1 MLEHHRP
8 PLRMA
13 HSHRSASGLM
23 DIRIQFAQDIKQAM
37 REEDSVFLSDLV
49 DRLARQP
56 KYRWLDE
63 TVVRQTLK
71 QVKCPMP
78 ALMRLQDG
86 VYKARKGIRL
96 AELTERLDEV

>member
-1 MLEHHRP
+1 
-8 PLRMA
+8 
-13 HSHRSASGLM
+13 M

-37 REEDSVFLSDLV
+37 RDEDSVFLSDIV

-63 TVVRQTLK
+63 TVVRQALK
-71 QVKCPMP
+71 QVKCPIP

-86 VYKARKGIRL
+86 VYKARKGIRRT
-96 AELTERLDEV
+96 ELIEALEKVAA